1 MAKTTR
7 RQTTRLAY
15 SIERLAKESDISRSM
30 IYEEITAGR
39 LIARKVGR
47 RTIVR
52 RSDALRWL
60 RSLPQLSPADHDLTQ
75 PGSILIEKTRIIA
88 PREP

>member
-1 MAKTTR
+1 MDR
-7 RQTTRLAY
+7 DISLIIRQIQVFRPCASVLVC
-15 SIERLAKESDISRSM
+15 RLAKESDISRSM

-47 RTIVR
+47 RTVVR

-60 RSLPQLSPADHDLTQ
+60 RLLPPLDPTESNGATT
-75 PGSILIEKTRIIA
+75 EKT
-88 PREP
+88 EPAS